1 VRIFWASDRTV
12 VATLGTMLIPI
23 ALIVLVLIAALVGAA
38 YVAKKRVIDHEGP
51 RGNARPEDRVP
62 QARP

>member
-1 VRIFWASDRTV
+1 
-12 VATLGTMLIPI
+12 MLLPI
-23 ALIVLVLIAALVGAA
+23 ALIVIVLLAALIGAG
-38 YVAKKRVIDHEGP
+38 YIAKKRVVDHEGP